1 MARWLS
7 WLERRPVTAE
17 VVGSNPI
24 RVAISII
31 YNLYRGGR
39 KHIKLAFSTSLFFS
53 WDLSSAGRASALQAG
68 GHRFE
73 PCRSHLYFLQ
83 YKWKKWIRRCG
94 SIQAYWRMS
103 IRGEQTSEAWLCQ
116 LSDKRYLKL
125 NTPMWLNWQS
135 SWFVISRLTVRV
147 RSSALM
153 GRFPSGQRGQTVNL
167 LALPSKV
174 RILLCPLLFN

>member
-73 PCRSHLYFLQ
+73 PCILHRSWTTEYGSLFLCLKINERNFV
-83 YKWKKWIRRCG
+83 YIVIRLR
-94 SIQAYWRMS
+94 SRKDS
-103 IRGEQTSEAWLCQ
+103 FFSE
-116 LSDKRYLKL
+116 D
-125 NTPMWLNWQS
+125 
-135 SWFVISRLTVRV
+135 
-147 RSSALM
+147 AL
-153 GRFPSGQRGQTVNL
+153 
-167 LALPSKV
+167 
-174 RILLCPLLFN
+174 

>member
-73 PCRSHLYFLQ
+73 PCRSHSF
-83 YKWKKWIRRCG
+83 
-94 SIQAYWRMS
+94 
-103 IRGEQTSEAWLCQ
+103 
-116 LSDKRYLKL
+116 
-125 NTPMWLNWQS
+125 
-135 SWFVISRLTVRV
+135 
-147 RSSALM
+147 M
-153 GRFPSGQRGQTVNL
+153 GGFPSGQRGQTVNL
-167 LALPSKV
+167 LQIASVV
-174 RILLCPLLFN
+174 RIHHHPLANQAIGRCGSIGRAADL